1 MNAAILLTR
10 NFALSENDKWL
21 GITCAVQLNCT
32 KKLKYRVE
40 FSKNVNYS
48 LVGFDFFDHLCLLY
62 VINEQ
67 VMVAYSK
74 DPSPVKL
81 NLGIGVYRTEVN
93 LVYCKLVSAD
103 KFVKVLNCVGVPFA
117 SIVV

>member
-1 MNAAILLTR
+1 
-10 NFALSENDKWL
+10 
-21 GITCAVQLNCT
+21 
-32 KKLKYRVE
+32 
-40 FSKNVNYS
+40 
-48 LVGFDFFDHLCLLY
+48 
-62 VINEQ
+62 
-67 VMVAYSK
+67 MVAYSK

>member
-1 MNAAILLTR
+1 MLIIAWWVLVFLMI
-10 NFALSENDKWL
+10 
-21 GITCAVQLNCT
+21 
-32 KKLKYRVE
+32 
-40 FSKNVNYS
+40 YS
-48 LVGFDFFDHLCLLY
+48 FLY

-103 KFVKVLNCVGVPFA
+103 KFVKVMNCVGVPFA

>member
-1 MNAAILLTR
+1 
-10 NFALSENDKWL
+10 
-21 GITCAVQLNCT
+21 
-32 KKLKYRVE
+32 VE

-103 KFVKVLNCVGVPFA
+103 KFLKVLNCVGVPFA